1 MAVARTTIYARPVA
15 SLLSAC
21 LVALAAAAGAGAAPQ
36 GQAVLQ
42 TQSQPGG
49 EKDEAPYHAWFK
61 VTAATRDHWRLVAAP
76 GNPLELRVLPKEA
89 SSGARPKKI
98 MVVYP
103 RPSSAYDVAISKM
116 LSVFANK
123 LLAVELTVINFQ
135 NEDERGRQILN
146 RVEDEQFDLILAMG
160 SESTAWLWEHYRGGR
175 LPVVTVCSKDP
186 VLLGQAA
193 AYDRGSGSNFAFTSL
208 NVPIDVQMAYVAAL
222 KPQLKSIAV
231 IADGANVSA
240 METQARPVLE
250 YAKARG
256 VSALELTVRDPA
268 NAKAE
273 LAQLIKGAVERMKVA
288 DPSLASSIFWV
299 TGSTAVFREIA
310 TINAHADR
318 AAVLSVVPDIVRGG
332 GDSAMLSIGISFES
346 NAQLAALYASDVLTG
361 RSAVGQ
367 IKVGVVTP
375 PDMSINFQKV
385 RVAGAS
391 IPLSIFAAAGTI
403 YDYEGNLV
411 RVDGKASARLS
422 Q

>member
-1 MAVARTTIYARPVA
+1 MAAARTTIRARPVA

-21 LVALAAAAGAGAAPQ
+21 LVALAAVAGAEAAPQ
-36 GQAVLQ
+36 GQAAAQ
-42 TQSQPGG
+42 AQARPGA
-49 EKDEAPYHAWFK
+49 EESEAAYHAWFK
-61 VTAATRDHWRLVAAP
+61 VTAATRDHWRLVEAP
-76 GNPLELRVLPKEA
+76 GNPLELRVVAKEP
-89 SSGARPKKI
+89 SPGTRPKKI

-103 RPSSAYDVAISKM
+103 RPSSAYDIAISKM

-123 LLAVELTVINFQ
+123 LLAVELTVVNFQ
-135 NEDERGRQILN
+135 NQDGRGRQALK
-146 RVEDEQFDLILAMG
+146 RAEDEQFDLILAMG

-186 VLLGQAA
+186 VLLGQAS

-250 YAKARG
+250 YARARG
-256 VSALELTVRDPA
+256 ISALELTVKDPA
-268 NAKAE
+268 DAKAE
-273 LAQLIKGAVERMKVA
+273 LARLVKGAVETMSAV

-332 GDSAMLSIGISFES
+332 GESAMLSIGISFES

-361 RSAVGQ
+361 RSEVGQ

-385 RVAGAS
+385 REAGAS

-411 RVDGKASARLS
+411 RLDGKASVRPG

>member
-1 MAVARTTIYARPVA
+1 
-15 SLLSAC
+15 
-21 LVALAAAAGAGAAPQ
+21 
-36 GQAVLQ
+36 
-42 TQSQPGG
+42 
-49 EKDEAPYHAWFK
+49 
-61 VTAATRDHWRLVAAP
+61 
-76 GNPLELRVLPKEA
+76 
-89 SSGARPKKI
+89 
-98 MVVYP
+98 
-103 RPSSAYDVAISKM
+103 
-116 LSVFANK
+116 
-123 LLAVELTVINFQ
+123 
-135 NEDERGRQILN
+135 
-146 RVEDEQFDLILAMG
+146 
-160 SESTAWLWEHYRGGR
+160 
-175 LPVVTVCSKDP
+175 
-186 VLLGQAA
+186 
-193 AYDRGSGSNFAFTSL
+193 
-208 NVPIDVQMAYVAAL
+208 MAYVAAL

-288 DPSLASSIFWV
+288 DPILASSIFWV

-361 RSAVGQ
+361 RSEVGQ

-375 PDMSINFQKV
+375 PRHVDQFPE
-385 RVAGAS
+385 GA
-391 IPLSIFAAAGTI
+391 
-403 YDYEGNLV
+403 
-411 RVDGKASARLS
+411 
-422 Q
+422 

>member
-1 MAVARTTIYARPVA
+1 M
-15 SLLSAC
+15 LSAG
-21 LVALAAAAGAGAAPQ
+21 LALGWLAGPAGAQAGPQVQTRLGAED
-36 GQAVLQ
+36 
-42 TQSQPGG
+42 G
-49 EKDEAPYHAWFK
+49 EAAYRAWFK
-61 VTAATRDHWRLVAAP
+61 VTAETRELWRLVETP
-76 GNPLELRVLPKEA
+76 GNPLELRIVPRDA
-89 SSGARPKKI
+89 SPEMRPKKI
-98 MVVYP
+98 MVFYP
-103 RPSSAYDVAISKM
+103 RPSSAYDIAISKM

-123 LLAVELTVINFQ
+123 LLAVELTVVNFQ
-135 NEDERGRQILN
+135 NEDGRGRQVLKQA
-146 RVEDEQFDLILAMG
+146 EDEQFDLILAMG

-256 VSALELTVRDPA
+256 ISALELTVKDPA

-273 LAQLIKGAVERMKVA
+273 LAQLVKGAVETMSSA
-288 DPSLASSIFWV
+288 DPGLASSVFWV
-299 TGSTAVFREIA
+299 TGSTAVFREIV
-310 TINAHADR
+310 TINAHAGR
-318 AAVLSVVPDIVRGG
+318 AAVFSVVPDIVRGG

-361 RSAVGQ
+361 RSDVGQ
-367 IKVGVVTP
+367 IRVGVVTP
-375 PDMSINFQKV
+375 PDMSINFRKV
-385 RVAGAS
+385 RDAGAS

-411 RVDGKASARLS
+411 RLDGKASARPS